1 MTRRDLVYSITW
13 GNLVYDSERP
23 SGIQYDLGKPG
34 IQYDLGKP
42 VHYSER
48 PGIQYDLGK
57 PGI

>member
-23 SGIQYDLGKPG
+23 SGIQYDLGKP
-34 IQYDLGKP
+34 

-48 PGIQYDLGK
+48 PSGIQYDLGK